1 MPVKGFVD
9 FPHVGG
15 AINNHRTVVLRSD
28 FFGKCWRH
36 RRGEIT
42 NYLFQNI
49 FNRHQP
55 LNVSILVDDQADF
68 LFVALKLHQ
77 LRAEGRTFRDK
88 IDLVRG
94 AQHGFFG
101 ELFFLRHQPPGFTY
115 SQHTDGVVQ
124 RITVEHDAPV
134 R

>member
-1 MPVKGFVD
+1 MPVKGFVN
-9 FPHVGG
+9 FSHVGS
-15 AINNHRTVVLRSD
+15 AINNHRPVVLRRD
-28 FFGKCWRH
+28 LFGKCWRH
-36 RRGEIT
+36 RRGEIAD
-42 NYLFQNI
+42 NLFENI
-49 FNRHQP
+49 FDRHQS
-55 LNVSILVDDQADF
+55 LNVSILVDDQPDF
-68 LFVALKLHQ
+68 LFVALKLYQ
-77 LRAEGRTFRDK
+77 LRAERRTFRHK